1 MITAKEAMDIAYNK
15 REINEQIW
23 ACIYEVS
30 QRAYS
35 RIREFS
41 EKHEKHCDV
50 NIYNHT
56 PLKRIMGIPIPFT
69 SKTISYEMLREV
81 TEKMKRILE
90 EDGFR
95 VEVEENRFDYNQMNT
110 YNILKISWYKK

>member
-1 MITAKEAMDIAYNK
+1 MITAKEAIDIAYNQK
-15 REINEQIW
+15 EINEQIW

-30 QRAYS
+30 QRAYY

-41 EKHEKHCDV
+41 KMHEKYCDV

-69 SKTISYEMLREV
+69 SKIISYDMLCEV
-81 TEKMKRILE
+81 AERTKNVLE
-90 EDGFR
+90 EDGFKVKIR
-95 VEVEENRFDYNQMNT
+95 DGKFDKDVKV
-110 YNILKISWYKK
+110 LEISWYKK